1 MLGSVVI
8 PAKAI
13 VLNVLSLS
21 AAFGLLVWVFQDGH
35 WVSTF
40 GLTSNGSIDATQPI
54 LIFAIA
60 FGLAM
65 DYELFL
71 LSRIKEEYDRT
82 RDNTRAIAVGI
93 QRTAGIITS
102 AALMLVVVIGL
113 FATGKISII
122 QQVGV
127 GLGAAVAIDA
137 TIVRM
142 VLVPSAMRL
151 LGRYNWWA
159 PKPLAWVASHL
170 GLRET

>member
-1 MLGSVVI
+1 
-8 PAKAI
+8 
-13 VLNVLSLS
+13 VLSLS
-21 AAFGLLVWVFQDGH
+21 AAFGLMAWVFQDGH
-35 WVSTF
+35 LAATF
-40 GLTSNGSIDATQPI
+40 GLTSSGSLDATQPI

-71 LSRIKEEYDRT
+71 LSRVKEEYDRT
-82 RDNTRAIAVGI
+82 GDNTHSVAVGV

-142 VLVPSAMRL
+142 ILVPTAMRL
-151 LGRYNWWA
+151 LGRFNWWA
-159 PKPLAWVASHL
+159 PAPLAALARRL
-170 GLRET
+170 GIRD

>member
-1 MLGSVVI
+1 L
-8 PAKAI
+8 
-13 VLNVLSLS
+13 
-21 AAFGLLVWVFQDGH
+21 AA
-35 WVSTF
+35 TF
-40 GLTSNGSIDATQPI
+40 GLTSSGSLDATQPI

-71 LSRIKEEYDRT
+71 LSRVKEEYDRT
-82 RDNTRAIAVGI
+82 GDNTHSVAVGV

-142 VLVPSAMRL
+142 ILVPTAMRL
-151 LGRYNWWA
+151 LGRFNWWA
-159 PKPLAWVASHL
+159 PAPLAALARRL
-170 GLRET
+170 GIRD